1 MTGKRDL
8 ERTYRGLSTR
18 ERAVAE
24 WEAWRVGRKPDPAI
38 RRSIPDAQIFTF
50 NHYLDRLATIDAT
63 ARALTLAIHHQVA
76 EAEAWAA
83 ALSAF
88 WVTANRLE
96 PLWALLMHLPEPITQ
111 TDYAARRASAREG
124 RLTLLEAAEL
134 LAEREWTEGNDDAW
148 ECAVEDARHKMV
160 EAARRKALPV
170 AGRGRARHCTVG
182 AFYDWLQEETPVEP
196 ERGLRYAVRPDE
208 EAEAVAAEESA
219 RARGW
224 ETLDLLDSALMPG
237 SLADEAEPEAPGE
250 VLPAFGFRAKMRFRS
265 GVHQTWQQLRVV
277 EREAETLAAELGCAD
292 VLAPQVREALA
303 GSRVRLEELASG
315 PLREA
320 IGALPEPEE
329 VLQAVLSPLFRPK
342 EP

>member
-1 MTGKRDL
+1 
-8 ERTYRGLSTR
+8 
-18 ERAVAE
+18 
-24 WEAWRVGRKPDPAI
+24 
-38 RRSIPDAQIFTF
+38 
-50 NHYLDRLATIDAT
+50 
-63 ARALTLAIHHQVA
+63 
-76 EAEAWAA
+76 
-83 ALSAF
+83 
-88 WVTANRLE
+88 
-96 PLWALLMHLPEPITQ
+96 
-111 TDYAARRASAREG
+111 
-124 RLTLLEAAEL
+124 
-134 LAEREWTEGNDDAW
+134 
-148 ECAVEDARHKMV
+148 
-160 EAARRKALPV
+160 
-170 AGRGRARHCTVG
+170 
-182 AFYDWLQEETPVEP
+182 
-196 ERGLRYAVRPDE
+196 
-208 EAEAVAAEESA
+208 
-219 RARGW
+219 
-224 ETLDLLDSALMPG
+224 MPG